1 MTSPFLPIHVE
12 NALEELE
19 ERVPLLEAGR
29 LDLDGVLDLCRW
41 YRVAGIG
48 GLFLEGEPAELQRR
62 LAQSGRAFAH
72 WSERAG
78 EEEKVASLALPFF
91 DAVAAGDLE
100 GAAAIARTSRRSHAR
115 GQEYEE
121 DFLFVEWVMQRFV
134 LGADAAGL
142 ERLLARWEEALDGA
156 ADPRLDLARA
166 AAAGKGRAA
175 GLAFRAFLDDR
186 QRTLEAR
193 ADLLEPEVADTEGSL
208 SVEGV
213 ALARLADAAGLRIG
227 AEFPNVPAL
236 ARKVRPLQVPADVW
250 RMIR

>member
-12 NALEELE
+12 NALGELE
-19 ERVPLLEAGR
+19 DRVPLLEAGR
-29 LDLDGVLDLCRW
+29 LELDGVLDLCRW

-48 GLFLEGEPAELQRR
+48 DLFLEGDPAALQRR

-72 WSERAG
+72 WSERAAD
-78 EEEKVASLALPFF
+78 EEKVASLSLPLF

-100 GAAAIARTSRRSHAR
+100 GAAAIARSSRRTHAR

-121 DFLFVEWVMQRFV
+121 DFLFVEWVMQRFL
-134 LGADAAGL
+134 LGADAQGL
-142 ERLLARWEEALDGA
+142 ERLLARWEEALQGA

-175 GLAFRAFLDDR
+175 GQALRAFLDDR
-186 QRTLEAR
+186 RRTLEAQE
-193 ADLLEPEVADTEGSL
+193 DVLEPEVADTEGSF

-227 AEFPNVPAL
+227 AEFPNVPAA
-236 ARKVRPLQVPADVW
+236 ARKAAPVRVAADVW
-250 RMIR
+250 RTL